1 MPQHPFS
8 LKIRFGSNV
17 LIIHWIF
24 SPFIQAE
31 NKVEEDKEESKAG
44 DNTEK
49 MSLVK
54 EEKGEKEKGR
64 DKKEKHGSDEE
75 KR

>member
-1 MPQHPFS
+1 M
-8 LKIRFGSNV
+8 
-17 LIIHWIF
+17 
-24 SPFIQAE
+24 
-31 NKVEEDKEESKAG
+31 EEDKEESKAG